1 MKILVP
7 VKRVASLDDEFEL
20 RDDGRDVDPDFCEHD
35 LNEFDEYAIEAAVQI
50 KEAAPEG
57 AVEVVVLT
65 VGPEDADDVL
75 RKALAKGADRA
86 IRVDDEA
93 LADADRIA
101 IARVIARVAEN
112 EGPGLVL
119 CGAQSAD
126 QGHAQT
132 GMSVGALLGWARTAV
147 VSRLDLKP
155 GAALAQV
162 ERELEGGLV
171 ERLEVEMPAV
181 LTIQLGINAPR
192 YASLR
197 SIKQANAKAIECL
210 SPHDIGLA
218 DDEIG
223 AAGSLSRVRRVFVPE
238 RGRGEIIEGTPAQQ
252 AARLLEIITEVKG

>member
-35 LNEFDEYAIEAAVQI
+35 LNEFDEYALEAAVQI

-57 AVEVVVLT
+57 SVEVVVLT

-86 IRVDDEA
+86 IRVDDA
-93 LADADRIA
+93 GLGDADRVA
-101 IARVIARVAEN
+101 IARVIAKVAEN
-112 EGPGLVL
+112 EEPGLVL

-147 VSRLDLKP
+147 VSRLDFKP
-155 GAALAQV
+155 GASFAQV

-171 ERLEVEMPAV
+171 ERLEVETPAV
-181 LTIQLGINAPR
+181 LTIQLGINTPR

-197 SIKQANAKAIECL
+197 SIKQANAKAIECV
-210 SPHDIGLA
+210 SPRDIGLA
-218 DDEIG
+218 DAEIG
-223 AAGSLSRVRRVFVPE
+223 SAGSLSRVRRVFVPE